1 MPFKSDKQRKWMH
14 VNEPEMAKKW
24 EKEEKN
30 EGNIG
35 ITTKKGKSIELT
47 HRKSGKEI
55 VVQNTPS
62 VLKKYAKMGY
72 LISMPEGKKRDYKA
86 EYKKYG
92 SSKKSKKYRAELN
105 KYNRQKGTYGNGDKK
120 DASHKGG
127 KIVGFEEQSKNRG
140 RREKSRLK
148 KEIREAWE
156 TNIKDFGKKTKVK
169 IKPHR
174 GTMGAYFAKPV
185 KPEISKLIVPFFK
198 KKGYKLTHKSLN
210 VKGSDIFIFKGHD
223 GKECRISVNDDFGSG
238 GKIVGKNLNFS
249 LLEQKITEGFKKI
262 AKKNVKY
269 KDKYGTWNWSIE
281 SGIDTD
287 VMGGNTPKIILF
299 YQHKDKEGYPESGG
313 NTFWLKHKNG
323 KPYTPQEAKKYRAE
337 LNAYNRKKGT
347 YGNGD
352 GKDASHKGGKIVGFE
367 AESKNR
373 GRAEKSR
380 LKKEEKLDEFNKAHF
395 LNLVKQELKS
405 KEGQLAYAHDKISYS
420 MTPKWERKE
429 WLEVAKDLKK
439 EIKVLE
445 ISVKQ
450 IMKMKEEK
458 LSEGMSR
465 SQAQELLNQL
475 GGNRFKAMVGAKDFG
490 IGSDG
495 LHFKIGR
502 NSKSISHI
510 AIRLTS
516 MDVYEMKFLRVR
528 AGNVKVVKKV
538 NNVYADQLGVIFKK
552 YTGMNVRL

>member
-1 MPFKSDKQRKWMH
+1 MPFKSEKQRKWMH
-14 VNEPEMAKKW
+14 ANEPEMAKKW

-47 HRKSGKEI
+47 HRTSGKDI

-72 LISMPEGKKRDYKA
+72 LISMPEGKLNEAKFKDIDVKKLGKKKTNDLMKYLFNIVDLGLKTDMKTDTKKKILSVNISKISPKVAQNIQKRFGVDLTEGKLEEKAKRDYKT

-156 TNIKDFGKKTKVK
+156 TDIKDFGKKTKVK

-210 VKGSDIFIFKGHD
+210 VKGSDIFIFKGPD

-299 YQHKDKEGYPESGG
+299 YQHEDETGFPSSGG

-323 KPYTPQEAKKYRAE
+323 KPFTPQEAKALVNKIS
-337 LNAYNRKKGT
+337 NKKIHDFQRKSTNPSGT
-347 YGNGD
+347 GQNIYYVD
-352 GKDASHKGGKIVGFE
+352 GKFIREGFAGGLPKGKRKSSVGSGDE
-367 AESKNR
+367 AKPCLYIPLCSKN
-373 GRAEKSR
+373 
-380 LKKEEKLDEFNKAHF
+380 N
-395 LNLVKQELKS
+395 
-405 KEGQLAYAHDKISYS
+405 
-420 MTPKWERKE
+420 
-429 WLEVAKDLKK
+429 
-439 EIKVLE
+439 
-445 ISVKQ
+445 
-450 IMKMKEEK
+450 
-458 LSEGMSR
+458 
-465 SQAQELLNQL
+465 
-475 GGNRFKAMVGAKDFG
+475 
-490 IGSDG
+490 
-495 LHFKIGR
+495 
-502 NSKSISHI
+502 
-510 AIRLTS
+510 
-516 MDVYEMKFLRVR
+516 
-528 AGNVKVVKKV
+528 
-538 NNVYADQLGVIFKK
+538 
-552 YTGMNVRL
+552 TG